1 MHRVHSVHS
10 SGSQLAQQ
18 AQQQREQRPVRPTAE
33 QTGTDHSFSFY
44 DRALVY
50 LFIEIYRPKGPSSGR
65 ETIARASRAACST
78 TVAGC
83 VLPTRSTMADLVFRN
98 GTVVDGNVR
107 PPLDSAF
114 PFSASPSLLAFLGG
128 TCTGCSAASFF
139 VFCADVPVRSAI
151 AFPRFSALCRH
162 VRRCVAVGGAGHV
175 CPLADRVGRSVRVLA
190 CFGLNLA
197 CACAQGGLPFVGDVA
212 IKGDKILAV
221 GPNLKVTGTEEI
233 DATGKHLMPGWT
245 DVHSHM
251 DAQCMWDPLLQ
262 PSAAGGVTTVVMGN
276 CGVSAAPCRKEHR
289 DFMLHLLEGVEV
301 PCLSLEQSSR
311 PTRRTG

>member
-1 MHRVHSVHS
+1 MHRVQCCELLCVLCC
-10 SGSQLAQQ
+10 G
-18 AQQQREQRPVRPTAE
+18 
-33 QTGTDHSFSFY
+33 
-44 DRALVY
+44 
-50 LFIEIYRPKGPSSGR
+50 
-65 ETIARASRAACST
+65 RASAQCNSVPALFGAVPPCAPLCSGG
-78 TVAGC
+78 GC
-83 VLPTRSTMADLVFRN
+83 RPRVL
-98 GTVVDGNVR
+98 
-107 PPLDSAF
+107 
-114 PFSASPSLLAFLGG
+114 
-128 TCTGCSAASFF
+128 
-139 VFCADVPVRSAI
+139 
-151 AFPRFSALCRH
+151 
-162 VRRCVAVGGAGHV
+162 

-221 GPNLKVTGTEEI
+221 GPNLKITGTEEI

-301 PCLSLEQSSR
+301 PCLSLEQSSQ
-311 PTRRTG
+311 PTHRTG